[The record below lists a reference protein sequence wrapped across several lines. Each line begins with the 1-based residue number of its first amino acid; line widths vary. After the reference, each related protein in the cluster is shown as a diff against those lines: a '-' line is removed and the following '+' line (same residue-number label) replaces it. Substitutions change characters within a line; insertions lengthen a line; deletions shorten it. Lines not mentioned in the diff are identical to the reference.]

1 MNTNSVSQMIMDDM
15 YFNLRNQLNDRV
27 SLKVE
32 TQVLQ
37 VSQQI
42 RNQVHELLYNQ
53 VRRHLYNQLLSPI
66 KQNI

>member
-37 VSQQI
+37 VSRQI
-42 RNQVHELLYNQ
+42 RNQAHESLYNQ
-53 VRRHLYNQLLSPI
+53 VRLHLYNQLLSPI

>member
-1 MNTNSVSQMIMDDM
+1 MIMDDM

-37 VSQQI
+37 VSRQI